1 MCTGIYCVLYY
12 LYCVFYYFVYVGK
25 LNCSNNNNNN
35 DDDDDN
41 NNNNNNRNTAHVEC
55 KNKGDTSNNR
65 GNWDYF
71 KDI

>member
-1 MCTGIYCVLYY
+1 MFNFKVPETY
-12 LYCVFYYFVYVGK
+12 
-25 LNCSNNNNNN
+25 
-35 DDDDDN
+35 N
-41 NNNNNNRNTAHVEC
+41 NNNNNNNSNNNNTAHVEC